1 MRRDILILCVCLAM
15 CLSGSASAV
24 KVIPWDEM
32 QQLQNTEPE
41 TCESCVLPV
50 LPWLCLVGG
59 AGIFGYLFF
68 LPKYEAMRKRKEFE
82 KLMLEYGIPEHKIK
96 RGRRT

>member
-1 MRRDILILCVCLAM
+1 MILICVVVM

-24 KVIPWDEM
+24 KVIPWDEMEKM

-59 AGIFGYLFF
+59 AGIFGYLYI
-68 LPKYEAMRKRKEFE
+68 LPKYEKRQKQKAYEMRRAESLLIE
-82 KLMLEYGIPEHKIK
+82 KKAR
-96 RGRRT
+96 RGGGF